1 MPLSPGYKIGPY
13 EIVALLGV
21 GGMGE
26 VYRARDG
33 RLGRDVAV
41 KVLPES
47 LVKDGDRLHR
57 FEQEARSVAALNH
70 PNILAIHDVGEQGN
84 LPYLVSELLEGHSLR
99 VELET
104 GALPPRKATDFAVQ
118 IARGLA
124 AAHEKNIIHRDLKP
138 DNVFITK
145 DGRVKILDFGLA
157 KLVSAANG
165 ADVDV
170 AMMTMTSLPTEAGV
184 VMGTVGYMAP
194 EQVRG
199 AAVDS
204 RTDIFA
210 FGAVLY
216 EMVSGRRAF
225 HRDTAAETMTAILKE
240 DPPELAEAIQPVSPG
255 LERIIRRCLEKNPEQ
270 RFQSAKDLAFALEA
284 LSGTTTSKAIAAA
297 AGPERRAWR
306 WIGLLEGALVGA
318 AVVGAIAWLLW
329 PNTAGPSRFTRV
341 SYDRGTIIAARF
353 AQEGKAVVYSGSLD
367 GVTVDTYVIRA
378 DYPESAPA
386 GLHGALLL
394 AVSSTDQLALVV
406 RPKYFV
412 HKQFLGTLA
421 TVPFGG
427 GAPREV
433 LENVLEADW
442 SPDGKELGVIVADP
456 AERKARL
463 EYPIGKVLAQGKGWI
478 SGMRISPD
486 GNAVAYFQH
495 PPNSDDRGDVVIV
508 DRSGKQRTLSSGWE
522 SLENLAWSPSG
533 KEIWFSGA
541 ENGEDYCIRAVT
553 PSGKQRTVYCGTS
566 PTLIHDALRNGMTLV
581 TAEDGRVSMELVERG
596 KTETRDLSWLDN
608 VYNPRMSHDGSVVM
622 FTDQSSLGGSD
633 YSVYVR
639 KTDGSPAVRI
649 GGGEFGA
656 DLSGDGKSALFARAD
671 DPGRRIQIVPVGPGQ
686 PQVLH
691 WDGFQP
697 LWAGWFPDGQHVL
710 FEARVEGRGNG
721 VYMTDRNAAT
731 PRLLSTSPLGWPM
744 ISPDGRSILVLIGN
758 KQELLSIGEDHPKE
772 IPGVTADDFLMAWS
786 NDPKFVYT
794 ISTMGAGYKIDRLN
808 LETGKRDLWQAWKPK
823 DPVGFVPANSPPAI
837 TPDGSKMIFAH
848 RQQLSTLCQT
858 DMLK

>member
-225 HRDTAAETMTAILKE
+225 HRDTAAETMTAILKGR
-240 DPPELAEAIQPVSPG
+240 PARTGRS
-255 LERIIRRCLEKNPEQ
+255 
-270 RFQSAKDLAFALEA
+270 
-284 LSGTTTSKAIAAA
+284 
-297 AGPERRAWR
+297 
-306 WIGLLEGALVGA
+306 
-318 AVVGAIAWLLW
+318 
-329 PNTAGPSRFTRV
+329 NTAGFTRARAYY
-341 SYDRGTIIAARF
+341 SPLPREEPRAALSISEGLSICARSIERNDDLKSDRCRRGT
-353 AQEGKAVVYSGSLD
+353 
-367 GVTVDTYVIRA
+367 
-378 DYPESAPA
+378 
-386 GLHGALLL
+386 
-394 AVSSTDQLALVV
+394 
-406 RPKYFV
+406 
-412 HKQFLGTLA
+412 
-421 TVPFGG
+421 
-427 GAPREV
+427 
-433 LENVLEADW
+433 
-442 SPDGKELGVIVADP
+442 
-456 AERKARL
+456 
-463 EYPIGKVLAQGKGWI
+463 
-478 SGMRISPD
+478 
-486 GNAVAYFQH
+486 
-495 PPNSDDRGDVVIV
+495 
-508 DRSGKQRTLSSGWE
+508 
-522 SLENLAWSPSG
+522 
-533 KEIWFSGA
+533 
-541 ENGEDYCIRAVT
+541 
-553 PSGKQRTVYCGTS
+553 
-566 PTLIHDALRNGMTLV
+566 
-581 TAEDGRVSMELVERG
+581 G
-596 KTETRDLSWLDN
+596 KTCLARD
-608 VYNPRMSHDGSVVM
+608 
-622 FTDQSSLGGSD
+622 
-633 YSVYVR
+633 
-639 KTDGSPAVRI
+639 
-649 GGGEFGA
+649 
-656 DLSGDGKSALFARAD
+656 RA
-671 DPGRRIQIVPVGPGQ
+671 
-686 PQVLH
+686 
-691 WDGFQP
+691 
-697 LWAGWFPDGQHVL
+697 
-710 FEARVEGRGNG
+710 
-721 VYMTDRNAAT
+721 T
-731 PRLLSTSPLGWPM
+731 
-744 ISPDGRSILVLIGN
+744 
-758 KQELLSIGEDHPKE
+758 
-772 IPGVTADDFLMAWS
+772 
-786 NDPKFVYT
+786 
-794 ISTMGAGYKIDRLN
+794 
-808 LETGKRDLWQAWKPK
+808 
-823 DPVGFVPANSPPAI
+823 
-837 TPDGSKMIFAH
+837 
-848 RQQLSTLCQT
+848 
-858 DMLK
+858 